1 MTSRPFHHWIWLTL
15 LVFCWG
21 SAFAFTKLAL
31 EGIPPEWVMA
41 LRLTF
46 GGMLLVA
53 LLLFS
58 NETLTA
64 RWQNWRWFVALG
76 LVGNILPFFA
86 ISWGQQQQVPSAL
99 AGILIGFVPLATLAL
114 AHFFVPEERITLP
127 RFAGFGIGF
136 VGLVIV
142 IGPTALADMGGDG
155 SKLMGELAV
164 LAGAFCFAC
173 NNVLARRAPQMPLIE
188 KSTGV
193 LTAGAAMG
201 LVLASTVT
209 PPAALL
215 QAGTIPLLS
224 AAGLGVLS
232 TALAT
237 LIFFR
242 IVDQAG
248 ATFVALSNY
257 LVPAF
262 AALAGFL
269 LFGEELKL
277 RILIGLALILIG
289 IAVSEW
295 HRRNA

>member
-1 MTSRPFHHWIWLTL
+1 MTSHPLYRWILLAL

-31 EGIPPEWVMA
+31 RGMTPEWVMA
-41 LRLTF
+41 LRLSF
-46 GGMLLVA
+46 GG
-53 LLLFS
+53 LLLIAILLFR

-64 RWQNWRWFVALG
+64 RLRNWSWFAALG

-86 ISWGQQQQVPSAL
+86 ISWGQQQIASSL

-114 AHFFVPEERITLP
+114 AYFFVPEERITLP

-136 VGLVIV
+136 GGLVVV
-142 IGPTALADMGGDG
+142 IGPAALADVTGDG

-173 NNVLARRAPQMPLIE
+173 NNVMARRAPDMPLVT
-188 KSTGV
+188 KAAGV
-193 LTAGAAMG
+193 LTAGATMG
-201 LVLASTVT
+201 VVLAGTVT

-215 QAGTIPLLS
+215 DAGTIPLLS
-224 AAGLGVLS
+224 AAGLGFLS
-232 TALAT
+232 TGLAT
-237 LIFFR
+237 LLFFR

-269 LFGEELKL
+269 LFGEELQL
-277 RILIGLALILIG
+277 RVLIGLALILVG

-295 HRRNA
+295 RRRKD

>member
-1 MTSRPFHHWIWLTL
+1 MTSRPLYHWILLAL

-31 EGIPPEWVMA
+31 RGMTPEWIMA
-41 LRLTF
+41 LRLVF
-46 GGMLLVA
+46 GGLLLVV
-53 LLLFS
+53 LLLLGS
-58 NETLTA
+58 RKLPA
-64 RWQNWRWFVALG
+64 RPQDYGWLAALAI
-76 LVGNILPFFA
+76 VGNVLPFFV
-86 ISWGQQQQVPSAL
+86 ISWGQQQVPSAL

-127 RFAGFGIGF
+127 RFAGFAIGF
-136 VGLVIV
+136 AGLVIV
-142 IGPTALADMGGDG
+142 IGPGALANISGGG
-155 SKLMGELAV
+155 SRLTGELAV

-173 NNVLARRAPQMPLIE
+173 NNVLARRAPDMPLIA

-193 LTAGAAMG
+193 LATGAVAGF
-201 LVLASTVT
+201 LLASTVT
-209 PPAALL
+209 PPARLL
-215 QAGTIPLLS
+215 DAGLLPMLS
-224 AAGLGVLS
+224 AAGLGFLS
-232 TALAT
+232 TGLAT

-248 ATFVALSNY
+248 ATFVSLTNY
-257 LVPAF
+257 LVPVF

-277 RILIGLALILIG
+277 RILIGLALILVG

-295 HRRNA
+295 RRHSK

>member
-1 MTSRPFHHWIWLTL
+1 MTSRPLYHWILLAL

-31 EGIPPEWVMA
+31 RGITPEWIMA
-41 LRLTF
+41 LRVVF
-46 GGMLLVA
+46 GGLLLLT

-58 NETLTA
+58 NETMTA
-64 RWQNWRWFVALG
+64 RWKNWRWFVALG

-86 ISWGQQQQVPSAL
+86 ISWGQQQVPSAL

-127 RFAGFGIGF
+127 RFAGFAIGF
-136 VGLVIV
+136 AGLVIV
-142 IGPTALADMGGDG
+142 IDPGALTDMAGGG
-155 SKLMGELAV
+155 AKLAGELAV

-173 NNVLARRAPQMPLIE
+173 NNVLARRVPDMPLIA

-193 LTAGAAMG
+193 LATSAVAGF
-201 LVLASTVT
+201 LLASAVT
-209 PPAALL
+209 PPARLMD
-215 QAGTIPLLS
+215 AGPVPLLS
-224 AAGLGVLS
+224 AAGLGFLS
-232 TALAT
+232 TGLAT

-248 ATFVALSNY
+248 ATFVSLTNY
-257 LVPAF
+257 LVPVF

-269 LFGEELKL
+269 LFGEDLKF

-295 HRRNA
+295 RRRGT

>member
-1 MTSRPFHHWIWLTL
+1 MTSRPLSHWILLAL

-31 EGIPPEWVMA
+31 RGMTPEWVMA
-41 LRLTF
+41 LRLGF
-46 GGMLLVA
+46 GGLLLLA

-58 NETLTA
+58 NNRLTA
-64 RWQNWRWFVALG
+64 RWRDWRWFVALG

-86 ISWGQQQQVPSAL
+86 ISWGQQQVPSAL

-127 RFAGFGIGF
+127 RFAGFSIGF
-136 VGLVIV
+136 AGLVIV
-142 IGPTALADMGGDG
+142 IGPGALTSLAGDG
-155 SKLMGELAV
+155 AILMGELAV

-173 NNVLARRAPQMPLIE
+173 NNVLARRAPDMPIIA

-193 LTAGAAMG
+193 LTAGAVAG
-201 LVLASTVT
+201 LLVASTVT
-209 PPAALL
+209 PPARLME
-215 QAGTIPLLS
+215 AGAVPLLS
-224 AAGLGVLS
+224 AAGLGFLS
-232 TALAT
+232 TGLAALV
-237 LIFFR
+237 FFR
-242 IVDQAG
+242 IVDRAG

-262 AALAGFL
+262 AALAGYA
-269 LFGEELKL
+269 LFDEELTL
-277 RILIGLALILIG
+277 RTLIGLALILVG

-295 HRRNA
+295 RRRRA